1 LEGAGGNGDWQL
13 FNLKDDPAEMHDL
26 SAKHPEKREA
36 MRKLWDE
43 YVKTNGVIVSDAGP
57 FAKREP

>member
-1 LEGAGGNGDWQL
+1 MTPEHHE
-13 FNLKDDPAEMHDL
+13 AEDAPDNSGHPT
-26 SAKHPEKREA
+26 AKHPEKREA
-36 MRKLWDE
+36 MLKFWDE